1 MIISWVF
8 SPLRLIVISW
18 FITARNSQCHTSL
31 PVAQLCFVVAVRL
44 FHAPNTFFSETKVVI
59 LSPFLCIVTG
69 NRQPTALVPL
79 SPLSNSAVE
88 DVDICSDSFVFWFP
102 PCPVTPS
109 VFLHLF
115 LFFTWSLFMFVL
127 PYQLIYSSQA
137 EFLLLPPLW
146 RRHDLKD
153 DVLLWVCFSA
163 WSRLQCRWWATGVGA
178 LEMQWQSVIAHVTI
192 SHTHIC

>member
-1 MIISWVF
+1 MFCCCSKTVSCSKHIFLWNKSGNSFSVFMYRHWESSANCTCSSEPSFQFCSWRCGHLF
-8 SPLRLIVISW
+8 WL
-18 FITARNSQCHTSL
+18 
-31 PVAQLCFVVAVRL
+31 LCFLVS
-44 FHAPNTFFSETKVVI
+44 T
-59 LSPFLCIVTG
+59 LSC
-69 NRQPTALVPL
+69 
-79 SPLSNSAVE
+79 
-88 DVDICSDSFVFWFP
+88 D
-102 PCPVTPS
+102 PS